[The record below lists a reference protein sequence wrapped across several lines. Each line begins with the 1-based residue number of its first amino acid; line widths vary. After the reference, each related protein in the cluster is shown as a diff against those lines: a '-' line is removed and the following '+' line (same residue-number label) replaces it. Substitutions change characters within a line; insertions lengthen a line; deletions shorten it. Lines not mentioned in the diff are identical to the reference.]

1 MLDSLF
7 TVESRAIMSKI
18 AIIGVGS
25 PFADDHIAYD
35 VIQLLQQ
42 ESLSTVSLQY
52 YDRPGWYLLDYMQD
66 FDTVHLVDA
75 IISDKPIG
83 TLHRYDDIDYF
94 KTQETLLS
102 SHSFGLAETLL
113 LGQSLNQLPTQ
124 LVIHGI
130 EIAVDHSDEEKLKEA
145 CAALVVQIKQEI
157 VHCAD
162 LL

>member
-1 MLDSLF
+1 M
-7 TVESRAIMSKI
+7 SRI
-18 AIIGVGS
+18 AVIGVGS

-42 ESLSTVSLQY
+42 ESLQTISLQY
-52 YDRPGWYLLDYMQD
+52 YDRPGWYLLEYMQE
-66 FDTVHLVDA
+66 FDVVHLIDA
-75 IISDKPIG
+75 IISNKPIG

-113 LGQSLNQLPTQ
+113 LGQSLNQLPAQ

-130 EIAVDHSDEEKLKEA
+130 EIAVDRSDEAKLKEA
-145 CAALVVQIKQEI
+145 CLALVDRIKQEM
-157 VHCAD
+157 
-162 LL
+162 

>member
-1 MLDSLF
+1 M
-7 TVESRAIMSKI
+7 SRI
-18 AIIGVGS
+18 AVIGVGS

-42 ESLSTVSLQY
+42 ESLPSVSLQY
-52 YDRPGWYLLDYMQD
+52 YDRPGWYLLEYMQD
-66 FDTVHLVDA
+66 FDVVHLIDA

-94 KTQETLLS
+94 KTQETFLS

-113 LGQSLNQLPTQ
+113 LGQSLNQLPAQ

-130 EIAVDHSDEEKLKEA
+130 EIAVDNSDEEKLKEA
-145 CAALVVQIKQEI
+145 CAALAGRIKQEI
-157 VHCAD
+157 KRPVD

>member
-1 MLDSLF
+1 M
-7 TVESRAIMSKI
+7 SRI
-18 AIIGVGS
+18 AVIGVGS

-42 ESLSTVSLQY
+42 ESLPSVSLQY
-52 YDRPGWYLLDYMQD
+52 YDRPGWYLLEYMQD

-83 TLHRYDDIDYF
+83 TLHRYDDIEYF
-94 KTQETLLS
+94 KTQDTLLS

-113 LGQSLNQLPTQ
+113 LGKSLNQLPAQ

-130 EIAVDHSDEEKLKEA
+130 EIAMHNSDEEKLKEA
-145 CAALVVQIKQEI
+145 YLLLVDRIKQEI
-157 VHCAD
+157 
-162 LL
+162 L

>member
-1 MLDSLF
+1 
-7 TVESRAIMSKI
+7 MSKI
-18 AIIGVGS
+18 AVIGVGS

-42 ESLSTVSLQY
+42 ESLQTISLQY
-52 YDRPGWYLLDYMQD
+52 YDRPGWYLLEYMQE
-66 FDTVHLVDA
+66 FDIVHLVDA

-94 KTQETLLS
+94 KTQNTLLS

-113 LGQSLNQLPTQ
+113 LGQSLNQLPAQ

-130 EIAVDHSDEEKLKEA
+130 EIAVDNSDENRLKEA
-145 CAALVVQIKQEI
+145 CLALVDRIKQEM
-157 VHCAD
+157 
-162 LL
+162 

>member
-1 MLDSLF
+1 
-7 TVESRAIMSKI
+7 MSKL
-18 AIIGVGS
+18 AVIGVGS

-42 ESLSTVSLQY
+42 ESLPSVSLQY
-52 YDRPGWYLLDYMQD
+52 YDRPGWYLLEYMQD
-66 FDTVHLVDA
+66 FDVVHLIDA
-75 IISDKPIG
+75 IISEKPIG

-94 KTQETLLS
+94 KTQNSLLS

-130 EIAVDHSDEEKLKEA
+130 EIAVNRSDDAKLKEA
-145 CAALVVQIKQEI
+145 CAALVGKIKQE
-157 VHCAD
+157 

>member
-1 MLDSLF
+1 
-7 TVESRAIMSKI
+7 MSKI
-18 AIIGVGS
+18 AVIGVGS

-42 ESLSTVSLQY
+42 EPLLSVSLQY
-52 YDRPGWYLLDYMQD
+52 YDRPGWYLLEYMQD
-66 FDTVHLVDA
+66 FDVVHLIDA

-102 SHSFGLAETLL
+102 SHNFGLAETLL
-113 LGQSLNQLPTQ
+113 LGQSLNQLPAQ

-130 EIAVDHSDEEKLKEA
+130 EIAVDSSDEAKLKEA
-145 CAALVVQIKQEI
+145 CVALVERIKQEI
-157 VHCAD
+157 
-162 LL
+162 L